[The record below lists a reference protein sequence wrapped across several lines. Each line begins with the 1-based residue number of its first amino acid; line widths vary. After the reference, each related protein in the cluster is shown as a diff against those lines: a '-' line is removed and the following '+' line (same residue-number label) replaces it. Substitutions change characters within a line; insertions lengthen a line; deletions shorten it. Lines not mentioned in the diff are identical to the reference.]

1 MSGIRFTERMWKS
14 ASVNRDERGMWA
26 GRSFSQKAVRIGRVR
41 PSFPSYAAGLEDVV
55 IETSDR
61 GQSPNGRSWWSQST
75 HHPSITVPNPARAR
89 GCDLY
94 VFHLRI
100 TYPCRSTR
108 SHSPL
113 LSALLHTI
121 RPFSARTPC
130 RSCSTPFR
138 SISFS
143 KPRRPV
149 VSRLAASII
158 IRISRHSWSFGCFTH
173 STYKYLPQLTYFVAI
188 SWNVHVT
195 YMYK

>member
-1 MSGIRFTERMWKS
+1 MWKS
-14 ASVNRDERGMWA
+14 VSVNRDERGMRA
-26 GRSFSQKAVRIGRVR
+26 ERSFSQKAVRLHSRIGQVR

-75 HHPSITVPNPARAR
+75 HHPSITVPNPAR

-100 TYPCRSTR
+100 IYPCRSTR
-108 SHSPL
+108 SHPPL

-121 RPFSARTPC
+121 RPFSARTPR

-143 KPRRPV
+143 KPRR
-149 VSRLAASII
+149 AAPSCCVPAR
-158 IRISRHSWSFGCFTH
+158 RIDH
-173 STYKYLPQLTYFVAI
+173 YLNFKT
-188 SWNVHVT
+188 
-195 YMYK
+195 